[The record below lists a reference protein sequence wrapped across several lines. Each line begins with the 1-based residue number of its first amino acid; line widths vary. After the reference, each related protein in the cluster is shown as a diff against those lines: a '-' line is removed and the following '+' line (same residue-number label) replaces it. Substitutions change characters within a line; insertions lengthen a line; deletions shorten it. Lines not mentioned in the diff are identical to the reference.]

1 MSFIVYPL
9 ERTGSSV
16 LALLTRSSWLQ
27 LGAPDDLDVELVD
40 IVHRSARS
48 LLIQGSHCFL
58 QLLLVGRQVAQC
70 LRALLIKVKEQRLL
84 GFPSR

>member
-9 ERTGSSV
+9 KRTGRSV
-16 LALLTRSSWLQ
+16 LALLTGSSWLQ

-40 IVHRSARS
+40 IVHRSACS
-48 LLIQGSHCFL
+48 LLIQGSHCLL

-70 LRALLIKVKEQRLL
+70 LCALLITVKEQRQL
-84 GFPSR
+84 GFPPR